1 MDDKINKTNS
11 NKIVGQSQATEKATE
26 KNFNEALLR
35 MANDKLGFEY
45 NDPAEVFD
53 PDNLDET
60 GSPRKMDFA
69 PAFRKILDDI
79 AARRKDLLKT
89 DPTKERIKYKKN
101 LQYIRASIARGE
113 KMIEQLSKTSP
124 QFTQEDLEQLRTM
137 LYRVSPME
145 VK

>member
-1 MDDKINKTNS
+1 MDDKTNKTNS
-11 NKIVGQSQATEKATE
+11 NKIVGQSQATEKETE
-26 KNFNEALLR
+26 KNFNEALLK

-53 PDNLDET
+53 PDDLDET

-69 PAFRKILDDI
+69 PAFRKILSNI
-79 AARRKDLLKT
+79 AARRQDLLKI
-89 DPTKERIKYKKN
+89 DSAKERIKYKKN
-101 LQYIRASIARGE
+101 LQYIQANITRGE
-113 KMIEQLSKTSP
+113 KMIEQLSKTSR
-124 QFTQEDLEQLRTM
+124 QFTREDLEQLRSM